1 MGCFSILQLGQI
13 GGYWYLNGLA
23 QSVQDYGLQFR
34 VGTSSFVCWKVIVR
48 AYMGLYSP
56 SSCDAVV
63 GIPRWL
69 APQVRRGSS
78 SSLSMGSQLSNVF
91 PLHSCS
97 FIYVDIHPLF

>member
-1 MGCFSILQLGQI
+1 MECFSILQLGQI

-69 APQVRRGSS
+69 APQESEGALPLL
-78 SSLSMGSQLSNVF
+78 SLWA
-91 PLHSCS
+91 HS
-97 FIYVDIHPLF
+97 